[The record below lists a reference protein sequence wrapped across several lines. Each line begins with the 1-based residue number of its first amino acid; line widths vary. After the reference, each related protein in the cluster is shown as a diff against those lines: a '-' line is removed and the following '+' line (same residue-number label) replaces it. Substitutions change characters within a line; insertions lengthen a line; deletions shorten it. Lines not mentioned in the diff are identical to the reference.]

1 MNMIKKQVYKCNV
14 YMEVGCIELFKG
26 TGPMIDGTDFY
37 VPSILGTKPSSIYY
51 TDLLSYIFLFFS
63 ILFNFKKIQAIQ
75 YFCTGAIACIF
86 SKLETKKIQSVR
98 ASLIYATN
106 NSIILF

>member
-26 TGPMIDGTDFY
+26 TGPMIDGIDFY

-51 TDLLSYIFLFFS
+51 TDLLSYIFLFFQFCLILKRYKRFS
-63 ILFNFKKIQAIQ
+63 IFVQVQLHFKIRN
-75 YFCTGAIACIF
+75 
-86 SKLETKKIQSVR
+86 KKKKQSVR
-98 ASLIYATN
+98 ARMIYATN

>member
-14 YMEVGCIELFKG
+14 YMEVGCIELFKR
-26 TGPMIDGTDFY
+26 TGPMIDGIDFY

-51 TDLLSYIFLFFS
+51 TDLLSYIFLFFQFCLILKRYKRFS
-63 ILFNFKKIQAIQ
+63 ILYRCNCMHLFKIRN
-75 YFCTGAIACIF
+75 
-86 SKLETKKIQSVR
+86 KKKQPVR
-98 ASLIYATN
+98 ARMIYATN

>member
-26 TGPMIDGTDFY
+26 TGSMIDGIDFY
-37 VPSILGTKPSSIYY
+37 VPSILGTKTFIN
-51 TDLLSYIFLFFS
+51 LLYRFTVLHFLIFS

-86 SKLETKKIQSVR
+86 SKLETKKNQSVR
-98 ASLIYATN
+98 ASMIYATN